1 METMYK
7 YANQIQE
14 RLEELAIQTRID
26 GEIWRAIYTEEDKKA
41 KQLIKN
47 YMIEAGLEVRED
59 AIGNVYGRLQGASER
74 VILTGSHIDTV
85 RDGGKY
91 DGALGVVMG
100 ISVLK
105 HLVKKGIKPAKTVE
119 VVAFAEEEGSR
130 YDQAYIGSRAIIAR
144 LTPEDLMEKDARGIS
159 LREAMESAGYSPEKI
174 HLAKRDDIDMF
185 VELHIE
191 QGPVLEQEKKQIGI
205 VNNIVGF
212 RVYKIKIHGEQN
224 HAGTTPMKLRK
235 DPMKAAVHFI
245 SEIDQAT
252 QNLSET
258 ATITFGRINAFPGM
272 SNVVPKTVEL
282 LMDFRDSDDNI
293 LDKVEEK
300 AAELVNALEE
310 MGYHITIDR
319 IFCEAAVALHPLG
332 INAIRTAVK
341 EKEFS
346 FMELN
351 SGAGHDAQGLAEC
364 IPACMIFIP
373 SKNGVSHNPQ
383 EFSSLSDIE
392 AGAAVLE
399 KTLELLAW

>member
-1 METMYK
+1 METTYT

-14 RLEELAIQTRID
+14 RLEEVATQTMIE

-41 KQLIKN
+41 KELIKS
-47 YMIEAGLEVRED
+47 YMRDAGLAVRED
-59 AIGNVYGRLQGASER
+59 AIGNVYGRLQGASKR

-100 ISVLK
+100 ISVLE

-130 YDQAYIGSRAIIAR
+130 YEQAYIGSRAIIGR
-144 LTPEDLMEKDARGIS
+144 LAPHDLMEKDARGIS
-159 LREAMESAGYSPEKI
+159 LKEAMKSAGYSPENI
-174 HLAKRDDIDMF
+174 SLAKRDDIDMF

-191 QGPVLEQEKKQIGI
+191 QGPVLEQQKKQIGI

-252 QNLSET
+252 QHLSET
-258 ATITFGRINAFPGM
+258 ATITFGKINAFPGM

-293 LDKVEEK
+293 LDKVEVR

-319 IFCEAAVALHPLG
+319 IFCEAAVALHSLG

-341 EKEFS
+341 EKGFS
-346 FMELN
+346 YMELN

-373 SKNGVSHNPQ
+373 SKDGISHNPQ

-392 AGAAVLE
+392 AGAEILE